1 MMPTSSPP
9 PVYGTRPCPAATRSG
24 SLVVLGVLLVLDA
37 ACARMRDGHGNA
49 WAHHELTVIHDVDP
63 PSTTGSPPSEA
74 PAASSPRFSELILAG
89 TRGNALLG
97 TRHVGYHIGADL
109 SFGSTLRAGGF
120 AYDLALFPL
129 GAGLRLG
136 ATSALMLG
144 AGIGASGAVG
154 SLDDAITFPIE
165 LTGEFDA
172 GRARLLA
179 RGRLTYLA
187 AAPGRARGAPTTS
200 LADETEAMLALR
212 IGHHYDS
219 YGFPTGNGYFAGI
232 AYRELLGARFL
243 GLTIGYSLDVA
254 TRAPYRTGGP

>member
-1 MMPTSSPP
+1 MM
-9 PVYGTRPCPAATRSG
+9 RAAS
-24 SLVVLGVLLVLDA
+24 LLVSVASA
-37 ACARMRDGHGNA
+37 AALPSCAGMRDGHGNA
-49 WAHHELTVIHDVDP
+49 WAHHELTVVHDVDP
-63 PSTTGSPPSEA
+63 PATSPSP
-74 PAASSPRFSELILAG
+74 ASSSSPPRFSELILAG
-89 TRGNALLG
+89 TRGSALLG

-120 AYDLALFPL
+120 AYDLALFPV
-129 GAGLRLG
+129 GVGLRLG
-136 ATSALMLG
+136 ATSAVMLG

-154 SLDDAITFPIE
+154 TLDDAITFPIE

-179 RGRLTYLA
+179 RGRITYLTG
-187 AAPGRARGAPTTS
+187 APGRAHGAPTLS
-200 LADETEAMLALR
+200 SADETEAMLGLR
-212 IGHHYDS
+212 IGHHYES

-254 TRAPYRTGGP
+254 TRRP

>member
-1 MMPTSSPP
+1 
-9 PVYGTRPCPAATRSG
+9 
-24 SLVVLGVLLVLDA
+24 
-37 ACARMRDGHGNA
+37 MRDGHGNA
-49 WAHHELTVIHDVDP
+49 WAHHELTVIHDVDA
-63 PSTTGSPPSEA
+63 PSTASPSAGGPSSPPG
-74 PAASSPRFSELILAG
+74 FSELILAG

-109 SFGSTLRAGGF
+109 AFGSTLRTGGF
-120 AYDLALFPL
+120 AYDLALFPI

-154 SLDDAITFPIE
+154 ALDDAITFPIE

-172 GRARLLA
+172 GGARLLV

-200 LADETEAMLALR
+200 LADEAEALIALR

-232 AYRELLGARFL
+232 AYRELLGARFV
-243 GLTIGYSLDVA
+243 GVTIGYSLDVA
-254 TRAPYRTGGP
+254 TRAPSRTAGP